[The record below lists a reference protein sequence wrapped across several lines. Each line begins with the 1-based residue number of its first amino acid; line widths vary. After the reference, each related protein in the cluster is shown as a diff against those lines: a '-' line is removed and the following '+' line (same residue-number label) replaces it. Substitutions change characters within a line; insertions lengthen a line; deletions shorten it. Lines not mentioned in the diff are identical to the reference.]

1 MLDANLLASPSKI
14 HQKNKKKKELK
25 LLLYDLGNI
34 PNLLEI
40 RGLGEWL
47 LWKETS
53 SELKLILYDLGNIP
67 NQFIIRGLGEW
78 LLWSQNVMGPEGS
91 AKVAKL
97 SKCYCWSFPAS
108 ADKLQLQLQ
117 NWSCFWTTTAV
128 SPADTGTRKGTLL
141 KAIQFI
147 QSGDETCTW
156 Q

>member
-1 MLDANLLASPSKI
+1 MMSEASKYVLDANLWASPYKI
-14 HQKNKKKKELK
+14 HQKNKFKKELK

-53 SELKLILYDLGNIP
+53 SELKLLLYDLGNIP
-67 NQFIIRGLGEW
+67 NQLEIRGLGEW
-78 LLWSQNVMGPEGS
+78 LLRSQNGMGPKGS

-97 SKCYCWSFPAS
+97 SKCYCWSSPAS
-108 ADKLQLQLQ
+108 ADILQLQLQ
-117 NWSCFWTTTAV
+117 NWSCFWNTTAV
-128 SPADTGTRKGTLL
+128 SPAETGTSKGTLL

-147 QSGDETCTW
+147 
-156 Q
+156 